1 MLILIM
7 NIAKLSPSLHT
18 VVVFL
23 YFILLSLN
31 VEVLPRIKNS
41 IFDLIFWCEC
51 FQDISI
57 VNVS

>member
-7 NIAKLSPSLHT
+7 NMPKLSPSLHT

-23 YFILLSLN
+23 FYILLSLN
-31 VEVLPRIKNS
+31 IEVLPRIKNS